1 MTREDFIPALGRREP
16 DSHKGTYGKLL
27 FLAGSEG
34 MTGAAILAAR
44 AAYRAGAGLVAV
56 GIDRR
61 LFSAVSP
68 AVPEAIF
75 LDGGSWRRLLTSE
88 VLGGFDAVLAGPGIG
103 IEADRG
109 LLRWLIERRRGP
121 IVLDADALNIIA
133 AARES
138 FPLDSILAGRAE
150 TIWTPHPGEFE
161 RLTGERPK
169 GDAERLA
176 AAERFVRRF
185 GGVLVLKGHRT
196 VVMDAERSAVNASG
210 NPGMATAGAGDV
222 LSGMIA
228 AFLGQGLA
236 PFAAARL
243 AVHLHG
249 RSGDIGAAELGEVSL
264 TAGDLIEF
272 LPRAIQEQFKTR
284 KEPSRRHGPKRNGTK
299 KKRVARA

>member
-1 MTREDFIPALGRREP
+1 MTAKDSFPALPRREP
-16 DSHKGTYGKLL
+16 DGHKGTYGKLL
-27 FLAGSEG
+27 LLAGSEG

-44 AAYRAGAGLVAV
+44 AAYRSGAGLVTV

-75 LDGGSWRRLLTSE
+75 LDSGSWRRRLTSE
-88 VLGGFDAVLAGPGIG
+88 VLGGFDAIAAGPGLG
-103 IEADRG
+103 LDSDRS
-109 LLRWLIERRRGP
+109 LLRWLIEKRRGP

-133 AARES
+133 AARDS
-138 FPLDSILAGRAE
+138 FPRVSFLAVRPD
-150 TIWTPHPGEFE
+150 TIWTPHPGEFA
-161 RLTGERPK
+161 RLTGEHPK

-176 AAERFVRRF
+176 ASTRFVKAF

-196 VVMDAERSAVNASG
+196 VVMDAERSAVNTSG

-249 RSGDIGAAELGEVSL
+249 RAGDIGAAELGEVSL
-264 TAGDLIEF
+264 TAGDLIDY
-272 LPRAIQEQFKTR
+272 LPKAIQEHVRAR
-284 KEPSRRHGPKRNGTK
+284 KEPSRSHGAK
-299 KKRVARA
+299 KKRVASA